1 MTIEYPPQGPD
12 TSPAIRG
19 LILAVIAVFVI
30 LFSIVM
36 ITNRHYEQKE
46 AAATAQHAP

>member
-1 MTIEYPPQGPD
+1 MTDDYPPEGPD
-12 TSPAIRG
+12 TSPAFVG
-19 LILAVIAVFVI
+19 LVLAAISIFVI

-46 AAATAQHAP
+46 AAVTTQHAP

>member
-1 MTIEYPPQGPD
+1 MTDEYPPQGPD
-12 TSPAIRG
+12 ASPAFRG
-19 LILAVIAVFVI
+19 LILAVIAIFAI

-36 ITNRHYEQKE
+36 ITNHHYEQKE

>member
-1 MTIEYPPQGPD
+1 MTDEYPPRGPD
-12 TSPAIRG
+12 TSPAFVG
-19 LILAVIAVFVI
+19 LVLAAISIFVI

-46 AAATAQHAP
+46 AAATTQHAP